1 MVATQPHTEV
11 KPNGRLPSL
20 VLDSSLFAPLQDE
33 LDFSKRQIGI
43 EDLENLRQHIV
54 SVQGDAWQVRPFF
67 IKYCS

>member
-20 VLDSSLFAPLQDE
+20 VLDSSLFAPLPDE
-33 LDFSKRQIGI
+33 LDFLKKQIGI
-43 EDLENLRQHIV
+43 EDLEDLKQHIV
-54 SVQGDAWQVRPFF
+54 SVQGDAWQVRLFF